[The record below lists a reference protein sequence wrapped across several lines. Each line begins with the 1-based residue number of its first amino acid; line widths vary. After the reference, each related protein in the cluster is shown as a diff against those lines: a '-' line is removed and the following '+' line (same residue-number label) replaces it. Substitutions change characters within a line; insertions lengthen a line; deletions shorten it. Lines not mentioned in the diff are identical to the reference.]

1 MTLRLT
7 VALAWL
13 AHGCGPLAR
22 RRERA
27 ARTAI
32 GMPARHPERIT
43 AELRRRDEDW
53 LAGLATDL
61 WPEDEYAQIV
71 RDTHPGSWGEGQ

>member
-1 MTLRLT
+1 MSLRLT
-7 VALAWL
+7 IALARIT
-13 AHGCGPLAR
+13 HRRGPLAR

-32 GMPARHPERIT
+32 GMPARHPERVT
-43 AELRRRDEDW
+43 AELRRREEDW
-53 LAGLATDL
+53 LAGLAADL

-71 RDTHPGSWGEGQ
+71 RDTHPGIWDEGQ